1 MKVIHITEAFEGGVI
16 EFLRCLTNATP
27 DIEYTI
33 IYGRPQFFEK
43 AKDSFPPNVAFVP
56 WPSAGREIRPLTD
69 IKAVRELMGFLQT
82 KGPFDIMHLHSS
94 KAGILGRIAGML
106 KGYKKIIYA
115 PHAAA
120 FLRKDVSALTRRL
133 YILFEQLGA
142 LFPGN
147 VIGVSKSE
155 AESYQQIGIKA
166 GYVNN
171 GKYYPTHQIK
181 SPKQDNIVRIVTT
194 GRITIQKNPTLFNEI
209 ATRFINHPQIQFI
222 WVGEGPDREKI
233 TASNITITGWVDKSR
248 VEQELR
254 QADIYL
260 STALWE
266 GLPYAVLEAM
276 SMDLPLVLSSCP
288 GNTDVLQHGIN
299 GYLYDEAEDAVKHIQ
314 SLIDH
319 PANAA
324 EMGKAGYQMLLNEFS
339 VEKMAAGYRKLYSEM
354 TATSK

>member
-1 MKVIHITEAFEGGVI
+1 MKVLHITEAFEGGVI

-27 DIEYTI
+27 DIDYTI
-33 IYGRPQFFEK
+33 VYGRPQFFEK
-43 AKDSFPPNVAFVP
+43 AKDSFPANVEFVP

-69 IKAVRELMGFLQT
+69 IKAVRELMGFLKT
-82 KGPFDIMHLHSS
+82 KGPFDILHLHSS

-106 KGYKKIIYA
+106 KGYKRIIYA

-120 FLRKDVSALTRRL
+120 FLRKDVSALTKRL
-133 YILFEQLGA
+133 YILFEQMGA
-142 LFPGN
+142 IFPGK

-171 GKYYPTHQIK
+171 GKYYPTHHVK
-181 SPKQDNIVRIVTT
+181 PPKQDNIIRIVTT

-209 ATRFINHPQIQFI
+209 AARFMHNPLIQFI

-233 TASNITITGWVDKSR
+233 TAANITITGWVDKAR
-248 VEQELR
+248 VEYELR

-288 GNTDVLQHGIN
+288 GNTDVLQHNVN
-299 GYLYDEAEDAVKHIQ
+299 GFLYDALDEAVQHIEY
-314 SLIDH
+314 LIAH
-319 PANAA
+319 PENAFA
-324 EMGKAGYQMLLNEFS
+324 MGRAGYQMLLNEFS
-339 VEKMAAGYRKLYSEM
+339 VEKMAAGYRKLYTEM
-354 TATSK
+354 TASS